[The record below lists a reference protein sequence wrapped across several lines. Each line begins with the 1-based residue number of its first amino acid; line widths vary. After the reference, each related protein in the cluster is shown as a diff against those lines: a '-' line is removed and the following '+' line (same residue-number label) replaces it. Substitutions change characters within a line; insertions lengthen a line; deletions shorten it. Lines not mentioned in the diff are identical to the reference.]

1 MERRVP
7 PPGWSQLSHPRE
19 SEGDGSGQQ
28 VLSGGMPPI
37 VSKGTNLC
45 KDNGRLDGVSSDV
58 RM

>member
-1 MERRVP
+1 MVRRVP

-37 VSKGTNLC
+37 VSKGTNLEE
-45 KDNGRLDGVSSDV
+45 GLAIYGDV
-58 RM
+58 G